1 MADRDGQ
8 DGSQR
13 RSLIA
18 LGVVVVL
25 FLLGWLLA
33 HELYASGKLED
44 CLMSGRTN
52 CVPLD
57 TKAADRPVT
66 TAARNAKPV
75 DLFRRSGTIHSH
87 GSFIKASR
95 RRHTRL
101 LNIADD

>member
-1 MADRDGQ
+1 MTDRNGP

-18 LGVVVVL
+18 LGVVVFL
-25 FLLGWLLA
+25 FLAGWLLA

-57 TKAADRPVT
+57 TQGR
-66 TAARNAKPV
+66 
-75 DLFRRSGTIHSH
+75 
-87 GSFIKASR
+87 
-95 RRHTRL
+95 
-101 LNIADD
+101 

>member
-1 MADRDGQ
+1 MADRNGP
-8 DGSQR
+8 DGSRR

-18 LGVVVVL
+18 LGVVVFL

-57 TKAADRPVT
+57 AQGR
-66 TAARNAKPV
+66 
-75 DLFRRSGTIHSH
+75 
-87 GSFIKASR
+87 
-95 RRHTRL
+95 
-101 LNIADD
+101 